1 MLSLLREEQMNA
13 SVKMARDDEILRNV
27 IEINSN
33 PLVDDAIELTK
44 TNNSF

>member
-27 IEINSN
+27 IEINRN

-44 TNNSF
+44 RNNSF